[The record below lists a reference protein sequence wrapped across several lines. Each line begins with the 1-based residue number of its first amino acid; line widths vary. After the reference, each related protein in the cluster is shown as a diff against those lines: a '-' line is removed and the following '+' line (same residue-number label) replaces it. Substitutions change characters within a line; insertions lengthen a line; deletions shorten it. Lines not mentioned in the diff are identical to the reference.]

1 MRLVLLFVVLGVS
14 QSLFVHHGPHTPFFR
29 GVSAP
34 RVIFM
39 KNEAKGFSFIK
50 EKGLPC
56 QLDARMKCTGFL
68 RFCKGLFDC
77 TSACLLDHFHTL
89 RPACK
94 AVNPCDA
101 DLTKHCLAVIDGQNR
116 MLECLG
122 AHKKELAPEC
132 KHMHLCLSDNGPD
145 CKRVPDYRPQN
156 RIFPFRRPW
165 LLAPRPPP
173 PPPPPPNASPPPPPP
188 LFLPPPSMAETR
200 ANAML
205 HQEFQQEHFGLMRER
220 NMLLAEKRQL
230 DSARA
235 SLARER
241 AELHSSEMKL
251 ADSWK
256 SRAEELEQALH
267 SKSSSSSSSSSSS
280 NSSLAC
286 VGVCKG
292 HSDSVES
299 VAVSG
304 SRFATGSWDSC
315 IFLWDSSE
323 VARLQAEQ
331 GAGKKQKT
339 AAAVAGLS
347 VGPAV
352 CEMPEALLEG
362 HSQCVSALVWPHPMA
377 LYSGSWDCSVRMWDT
392 TTGSLSQT
400 WHGKKQI
407 SGLSFSLAANL
418 LASAHCDK
426 VVALWDPR
434 MGDGEAMKLQLR
446 SHKAWVTDVNFAPD
460 SAHLLASTSHDGSV
474 KFWDTRASVPL
485 HTISTHTDKVLSCC
499 WYDGN
504 TLLSGGSDC
513 QLLSHTFN
521 SS

>member
-1 MRLVLLFVVLGVS
+1 MAESKDEVKEVQIRFVTKLGIAVPDNTFAVPTTLARYGLSEIVNHFLEEEERRPFDFLVNNQFLRSTLAKYLTRTGHSGETGLTVEVVEAVTAPESQEGQTHPDWIASIAHLPGQAVVTACYDSLVRCYLQAGNSSVNVSEAHCLGSGHSSAVKAVACSLAGFEDGS
-14 QSLFVHHGPHTPFFR
+14 QSEQGLV
-29 GVSAP
+29 VSVSKD
-34 RVIFM
+34 RT
-39 KNEAKGFSFIK
+39 
-50 EKGLPC
+50 
-56 QLDARMKCTGFL
+56 ARLWSL
-68 RFCKGLFDC
+68 R
-77 TSACLLDHFHTL
+77 
-89 RPACK
+89 
-94 AVNPCDA
+94 
-101 DLTKHCLAVIDGQNR
+101 
-116 MLECLG
+116 
-122 AHKKELAPEC
+122 
-132 KHMHLCLSDNGPD
+132 
-145 CKRVPDYRPQN
+145 
-156 RIFPFRRPW
+156 
-165 LLAPRPPP
+165 
-173 PPPPPPNASPPPPPP
+173 SP
-188 LFLPPPSMAETR
+188 
-200 ANAML
+200 
-205 HQEFQQEHFGLMRER
+205 G
-220 NMLLAEKRQL
+220 
-230 DSARA
+230 
-235 SLARER
+235 
-241 AELHSSEMKL
+241 
-251 ADSWK
+251 K
-256 SRAEELEQALH
+256 S
-267 SKSSSSSSSSSSS
+267 SKSSENSSKSKSSSSSSSS

>member
-280 NSSLAC
+280 KFGQFDTKNS
-286 VGVCKG
+286 
-292 HSDSVES
+292 
-299 VAVSG
+299 AVSLEN
-304 SRFATGSWDSC
+304 TY
-315 IFLWDSSE
+315 
-323 VARLQAEQ
+323 
-331 GAGKKQKT
+331 
-339 AAAVAGLS
+339 
-347 VGPAV
+347 AV
-352 CEMPEALLEG
+352 CLGAALLF
-362 HSQCVSALVWPHPMA
+362 CAL
-377 LYSGSWDCSVRMWDT
+377 
-392 TTGSLSQT
+392 
-400 WHGKKQI
+400 
-407 SGLSFSLAANL
+407 
-418 LASAHCDK
+418 
-426 VVALWDPR
+426 
-434 MGDGEAMKLQLR
+434 
-446 SHKAWVTDVNFAPD
+446 
-460 SAHLLASTSHDGSV
+460 
-474 KFWDTRASVPL
+474 
-485 HTISTHTDKVLSCC
+485 
-499 WYDGN
+499 N
-504 TLLSGGSDC
+504 TL
-513 QLLSHTFN
+513 
-521 SS
+521 